1 MLNKIIYTIL
11 GIGLALVFF
20 PRPAKDLTRTA
31 TVSGVTITAPQTVPL
46 KSSPEIAVNLAPPEL
61 TAHAALGFD
70 LNSGTIL
77 YSNNLDEK
85 LPIASLTKLMTAI
98 VTVKNSDLN
107 ALAEIGKQGQVV
119 GSSIGLVSGEVITVH
134 NLLKALLI
142 PSSNDAAVA
151 LANFV
156 GQDQT
161 QENFTELMNQE
172 AQGLGLVDTRF
183 SNPVG
188 WDSDENYS
196 NAWDLVK
203 IVKEFLRHPELAE
216 IVRTKSAQ
224 ITDTTG
230 KYIYE
235 LRTTNKLLLDDP
247 EVIGIK
253 TGFTSKALGNL
264 IILNDHNGA
273 MVLTIVLGSEN
284 REQDTQKLLEWI
296 FKVYRW

>member
-20 PRPAKDLTRTA
+20 PRPAKDLA
-31 TVSGVTITAPQTVPL
+31 KPAVVSGVAITAPSAIQL
-46 KSSPEIAVNLAPPEL
+46 KSSPEMAVSLAPPVL
-61 TAHAALGFD
+61 TAHAALGYD

-77 YSNNLDEK
+77 YANNLDEK

-98 VTVKNSDLN
+98 ITVKNSDLN
-107 ALAEIGKQGQVV
+107 ALVQIGEQGQVV
-119 GSSIGLVSGEVITVH
+119 GSSIGLVPGEIITVR

-142 PSSNDAAVA
+142 PSSNDAGLA

-156 GQDQT
+156 GKN
-161 QENFTELMNQE
+161 QENFTALMNQE
-172 AQGLGLVDTRF
+172 AQKLGLVDTRF
-183 SNPVG
+183 ANPVG

-196 NAWDLVK
+196 NTWDLVK
-203 IVKEFLRHPELAE
+203 IAQEFLRHPELAE
-216 IVRTKSAQ
+216 IVRTKQ
-224 ITDTTG
+224 TEITDTSG
-230 KYIYE
+230 KYIYD
-235 LRTTNKLLLDDP
+235 LHTTNKLLLDDP

-264 IILNDHNGA
+264 IILSDHNGA
-273 MVLTIVLGSEN
+273 LVLTIVLGSEN